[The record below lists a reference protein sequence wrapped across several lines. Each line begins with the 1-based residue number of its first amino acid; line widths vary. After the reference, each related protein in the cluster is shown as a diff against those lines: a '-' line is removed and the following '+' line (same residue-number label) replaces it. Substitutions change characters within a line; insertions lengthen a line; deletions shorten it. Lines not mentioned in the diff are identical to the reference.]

1 MPRQNRV
8 TPRGDLVAV
17 ADRGLFWGNRGALL
31 GVDGSLARYSRGKA
45 WIICLLEFKG
55 RRRQLW
61 TPGRLTELFFCD
73 EATGLAAGHRPC
85 GECRIADYRRFKA
98 AYHSAHPDRPTST
111 PDMDEHVHTDRLVGP
126 GIKRTYRTRLTA
138 LPDGTMVEL
147 DGAPWLVQGDE
158 LLAWTPGGYR
168 ERTTRARIGD
178 VTVLTPRATVDVI
191 AAGYQPV
198 LHPTGTPTM
207 GS

>member
-8 TPRGDLVAV
+8 TPRGELLAV

-31 GVDGSLARYSRGKA
+31 GAAGNLARYSRGKA
-45 WIICLLEFKG
+45 WIICLLEFKA

-98 AYHSAHPDRPTST
+98 AYHAAHPGRPTSAA
-111 PDMDEHVHTDRLVGP
+111 DLDAHLHADRLVSP
-126 GIKRTYRTRLTA
+126 AIKRTYRARLA
-138 LPDGTMVEL
+138 ELPDGTMIEL
-147 DGAPWLVQGDE
+147 DGAPWLVLGDE

-168 ERTTRARIGD
+168 QRVTRGGIGD
-178 VTVLTPRATVDVI
+178 VTVLTPRATVAVI
-191 AAGYQPV
+191 SAGYEPV
-198 LHPTGTPTM
+198 VHPSAAPTFR
-207 GS
+207 G